1 MPLDD
6 HFEALM
12 DAADKQRPPP
22 APPRPVATAQPFRAL
37 GHDRGVYYFWAGGPM
52 QVVALKAKDL
62 HAAPELNRLATLAWW
77 EANFPGRKESFEV
90 RAAGSALMDQ
100 CHALGIY
107 DPDNLRGRGVWYDD
121 GRVVAHLGDRL
132 LVDGAATVLGDL
144 ASRYV
149 YEQRRRIAVGS
160 SGALPAPLTDAEGKA
175 IVECCRA
182 LAWEDPARDG
192 SLLAG
197 WIACAIIGGALEWR
211 PHGWITSEAGSGKS
225 WVFRNI
231 LRVLIGDFGAHL
243 EGASTEAG
251 IKGVLRGD
259 VLPVCFDEG
268 ETQNDKARQRMQ
280 EVLDMARQSA
290 SADSGAIAKGTI
302 DGGARLQIVRSAFM
316 IGSVNLGL
324 YQAADESRFITFAL
338 GAGDDAQFTRLKD
351 LHAKAMVPQVKER
364 LFVRLLGLV
373 PVIRANAEMLA
384 QAISRA
390 GAGRRAGDVLGA
402 AMAGGLAMTSS
413 AALTAAQADRLV
425 QKHAWLR
432 LEAERRVVDPEWR
445 RALAHLMN
453 WPARFVSE
461 GGRPEAASVA
471 ELAETVQANNIEKTS
486 RHKVCDDTLR
496 RIGLRITNDAVHGD
510 ELRIANRAPGVDEVF
525 KGTPWAVGWLNT
537 LARAPGARRDVATR
551 FHKLSGMSKAI
562 AIPLSLLTFE
572 EPAPRPEDNDVP
584 IL

>member
-6 HFEALM
+6 AFETLLGNAS
-12 DAADKQRPPP
+12 AQRPPDA
-22 APPRPVATAQPFRAL
+22 APPRPVVTGQPFRAL
-37 GHDRGVYYFWAGGPM
+37 GHDRGVYYFWASGPM

-62 HAAPELNRLATLAWW
+62 HSIAELNRLAPLQWW
-77 EANFPGRKESFEV
+77 ESAYLGGRESFLV
-90 RAAGSALMDQ
+90 RAAGSDLIDQ
-100 CHALGIY
+100 CNALGIY
-107 DPDNLRGRGVWYDD
+107 DPDNLRGRGVWFDD
-121 GRVVAHLGDRL
+121 GKVVAHLGDRL
-132 LVDGAATVLGDL
+132 IVDGAAARLGEV
-144 ASRYV
+144 ASRFV
-149 YEQRRRIAVGS
+149 YEQRRRIAVGDA
-160 SGALPAPLTDAEGKA
+160 GGLPAPLSDAEGKA

-197 WIACAIIGGALEWR
+197 WIACAIIGGALHWR

-225 WVFRNI
+225 WVFQN
-231 LRVLIGDFGAHL
+231 LFRVLIGDFGVHL

-280 EVLDMARQSA
+280 EVLDMARQAA

-302 DGGARLQIVRSAFM
+302 DGGARLQVVRSAFM
-316 IGSVNLGL
+316 IGSVNLGM
-324 YQAADESRFITFAL
+324 YQSADESRFITFAL
-338 GAGDDAQFTRLKD
+338 GSGSEAQFTKLKE
-351 LHAKAMVPQVKER
+351 LHARAMVPQVKER

-373 PVIRANAEMLA
+373 PTIRANAEMLA

-402 AMAGGLAMTSS
+402 AMAGGLALTS
-413 AALTAAQADRLV
+413 AALLTAAQADKLV
-425 QKHAWLR
+425 AKHAWLR
-432 LEAERRVVDPEWR
+432 VEAERRVLDPEWR

-471 ELAETVQANNIEKTS
+471 ELAETVQDNSVERVS

-496 RIGLRITNDAVHGD
+496 RIGLRVMDD

-525 KGTPWAVGWLNT
+525 KGTPWAVGWLTT

-562 AIPLSLLTFE
+562 AIPLSLLTFQ
-572 EPAPRPEDNDVP
+572 EPPPAPEDNDAP

>member
-1 MPLDD
+1 
-6 HFEALM
+6 M

-22 APPRPVATAQPFRAL
+22 PAPRPLVAGQPFRAL
-37 GHDRGVYYFWAGGPM
+37 GHDRGVYYFWASGPM

-62 HAAPELNRLATLAWW
+62 HSMAELNRLAPLAWW
-77 EANFPGRKESFEV
+77 ESAYPGGKESFLV
-90 RAAGSALMDQ
+90 RAAGDDLLRQ
-100 CHALGIY
+100 CERMEIY
-107 DPDNLRGRGVWYDD
+107 DPDALRGRGVWFD
-121 GRVVAHLGDRL
+121 GGKVVAHLGNRL
-132 LVDGAATVLGDL
+132 LVDGVACGLGDI
-144 ASRYV
+144 ASNYV
-149 YEQRRRIAVGS
+149 YEQRRRIEIGA
-160 SGALPAPLTDAEGKA
+160 SGTPPAPLTDAEGKA

-182 LAWEDPARDG
+182 LAWEDPSRDG

-225 WVFRNI
+225 WIFRN
-231 LRVLIGDFGAHL
+231 LFRVLIGDFGAHL
-243 EGASTEAG
+243 EGASTESG

-259 VLPVCFDEG
+259 VIPVCFDEG
-268 ETQNDKARQRMQ
+268 ETQTDDARKRMQ
-280 EVLDMARQSA
+280 EILNMARQSA
-290 SADSGAIAKGTI
+290 SADSGAVAKGTQ
-302 DGGARLQIVRSAFM
+302 DGGARTQIVRSAFM

-324 YQAADESRFITFAL
+324 YQSADESRFITFAL
-338 GAGDDAQFTRLKD
+338 GTGDEAQFTRLKE

-373 PVIRANAEMLA
+373 PTIRANAEMLS
-384 QAISRA
+384 QAIARA
-390 GAGRRAGDVLGA
+390 GSGRRGGDVLGA
-402 AMAGGLAMTSS
+402 AMAGGLALTSS
-413 AALTAAQADRLV
+413 TRLTAAQADKLV
-425 QKHAWLR
+425 AKHAWLR
-432 LEAERRVVDPEWR
+432 AEAARRVVDPEWR

-471 ELAETVQANNIEKTS
+471 ELAETVQANHVDRQS
-486 RHKVCDDTLR
+486 RVKVCDDTLR
-496 RIGLRITNDAVHGD
+496 RIGLRIINDERHGD

-525 KGTPWAVGWLNT
+525 KGTPWAVGWLTT

-562 AIPLSLLTFE
+562 AIPLSLLTFQ
-572 EPAPRPEDNDVP
+572 EPEPRPEDNDAP

>member
-1 MPLDD
+1 
-6 HFEALM
+6 M

-22 APPRPVATAQPFRAL
+22 AAPRAVVAGRPFRAL
-37 GHDRGVYYFWAGGPM
+37 GHDRGVYYFWASGTM
-52 QVVALKAKDL
+52 QVVAMKAKDL
-62 HAAPELNRLATLAWW
+62 HSLAELNRLAPLDWW
-77 EANFPGRKESFEV
+77 EAAYPGGKESFMV
-90 RAAGSALMDQ
+90 RGAGDALMRQ
-100 CHALGIY
+100 CEALGIY
-107 DPDNLRGRGVWYDD
+107 DPDNLRGRGVWFDD
-121 GRVVAHLGDRL
+121 GKVVAHLGDRL
-132 LVDGAATVLGDL
+132 LVDGATRGLGDL
-144 ASRYV
+144 VSRHV
-149 YEQRRRIAVGS
+149 YEQRRRIDIGA
-160 SGALPAPLTDAEGKA
+160 SGAPPAPLTDAEGKA
-175 IVECCRA
+175 ILECCRA

-197 WIACAIIGGALEWR
+197 WIACAIIGGALDWR

-225 WVFRNI
+225 WVFRN
-231 LRVLIGDFGAHL
+231 LFRVLIGDFGNHL

-280 EVLDMARQSA
+280 EVLDMARQAA

-316 IGSVNLGL
+316 IGSVNLGM
-324 YQAADESRFITFAL
+324 YQSADESRFITFAL
-338 GAGDDAQFTRLKD
+338 GSGSEAQFTRLKE

-373 PVIRANAEMLA
+373 PTIRANAEMLA

-402 AMAGGLAMTSS
+402 AMAGGLAMTS
-413 AALTAAQADRLV
+413 ATLLTGPRADRLV
-425 QKHAWLR
+425 AKHAWLR
-432 LEAERRVVDPEWR
+432 VEAERRVLDPEWR

-471 ELAETVQANNIEKTS
+471 ELAETVQANHVDRQS
-486 RHKVCDDTLR
+486 RVKVCDDTLR
-496 RIGLRITNDAVHGD
+496 RIGLRITNDERHGD

-525 KGTPWAVGWLNT
+525 KGTPWAVGWLTT

-562 AIPLSLLTFE
+562 AIPLSLLTFQ
-572 EPAPRPEDNDVP
+572 EPEPRPEDNDAP